1 VVEKA
6 QKIMFVNQHT
16 RAGVNGRDISC
27 PHCLHGSHVF
37 HFDWDGL
44 VCSSCKSPVDKNDW
58 IDETGMHNRQRVL
71 DRKDKIPAYVPGNM
85 GHQERTESQR
95 QKEMKNAEAMW
106 GESGAAFEDAK
117 VHDAK
122 DILWKT

>member
-1 VVEKA
+1 MAEEA
-6 QKIMFVNQHT
+6 QKILFVNQHT
-16 RAGVNGRDISC
+16 RAGVNGRDIPC

-44 VCSSCKSPVDKNDW
+44 ICPSCKRPVDKTDW

-71 DRKDKIPAYVPGNM
+71 DRKNKIPAYVPGNM

-106 GESGAAFEDAK
+106 GESNAAFDDAK

-122 DILWKT
+122 DILWKA

>member
-1 VVEKA
+1 MAEEKS
-6 QKIMFVNQHT
+6 KIMFVNQYT

-27 PHCLHGSHVF
+27 PKCLQSSHVF
-37 HFDWDGL
+37 HFDWDAL
-44 VCSSCKSPVDKNDW
+44 VCPSCKRPVDKTDW

-95 QKEMKNAEAMW
+95 QKEMQDAEDKW
-106 GESGAAFEDAK
+106 NETGAVFDDAK
-117 VHDAK
+117 VK
-122 DILWKT
+122 DEKAVLWKT

>member
-1 VVEKA
+1 VAEEKS
-6 QKIMFVNQHT
+6 KIMFVNQYT

-27 PHCLHGSHVF
+27 PKCLQSSHVF
-37 HFDWDGL
+37 HFEWDGL
-44 VCSSCKSPVDKNDW
+44 VCPSCKRPVDKTDW

-95 QKEMKNAEAMW
+95 QKEMQDAEDKW
-106 GESGAAFEDAK
+106 DETGAVFDDAK
-117 VHDAK
+117 VK
-122 DILWKT
+122 DEKAVLWKT

>member
-1 VVEKA
+1 MAEEA
-6 QKIMFVNQHT
+6 QKIMFVNQYT

-27 PHCLHGSHVF
+27 PKCLHGSHVF
-37 HFDWDGL
+37 HFDWEAL
-44 VCSSCKSPVDKNDW
+44 VCPSCKSPVDKNDW

-85 GHQERTESQR
+85 GYHERTDSQR

-106 GESGAAFEDAK
+106 RESGAVFDDAK
-117 VHDAK
+117 VHEERA
-122 DILWKT
+122 LRWKT

>member
-1 VVEKA
+1 
-6 QKIMFVNQHT
+6 
-16 RAGVNGRDISC
+16 
-27 PHCLHGSHVF
+27 
-37 HFDWDGL
+37 
-44 VCSSCKSPVDKNDW
+44 
-58 IDETGMHNRQRVL
+58 
-71 DRKDKIPAYVPGNM
+71 M

-106 GESGAAFEDAK
+106 GESGAAFDDAK

>member
-1 VVEKA
+1 VAEKA
-6 QKIMFVNQHT
+6 QKIMFVSSKT

-27 PHCLHGSHVF
+27 PHCLQGSHVF
-37 HFDWDGL
+37 HFGWDGL

>member
-1 VVEKA
+1 MRRACTTASACWSAIEK
-6 QKIMFVNQHT
+6 
-16 RAGVNGRDISC
+16 
-27 PHCLHGSHVF
+27 P
-37 HFDWDGL
+37 
-44 VCSSCKSPVDKNDW
+44 
-58 IDETGMHNRQRVL
+58 
-71 DRKDKIPAYVPGNM
+71 PAYVPGNM

-106 GESGAAFEDAK
+106 GESGAAFDDAK